1 MADDKPDAFPQLAA
15 RAAASD
21 RKAIAVNHEVD
32 DLGVRAA
39 ADRRADYI
47 RLVLAVAVMLV
58 YLGSVAAALY
68 WFGSRI
74 PPLPADGKPPL
85 TLDPYSSALIDI
97 LKVLVLPVVTLM
109 LGFYFGT
116 GAAARSTTAK

>member
-1 MADDKPDAFPQLAA
+1 MVDDKSDAFPQLAA

-21 RKAIAVNHEVD
+21 RKAVAVNHEVD

-74 PPLPADGKPPL
+74 PAAPADGK
-85 TLDPYSSALIDI
+85 TLDAYSGAVLDI

-109 LGFYFGT
+109 LGFYFGAA
-116 GAAARSTTAK
+116 GAAKSTTAK

>member
-1 MADDKPDAFPQLAA
+1 MADDRPDAFSRLAA

-21 RKAIAVNHEVD
+21 RKAVAVDHEVGE
-32 DLGVRAA
+32 LGVRAA
-39 ADRRADYI
+39 ADGRADYI
-47 RLVLAVAVMLV
+47 RLVLAIAVMAV

-74 PPLPADGKPPL
+74 PLQPADGKAPL
-85 TLDPYSSALIDI
+85 TLDPYSSALLDI

-116 GAAARSTTAK
+116 GAAAKSTTAK

>member
-1 MADDKPDAFPQLAA
+1 MTDDKPDAFPQLAA
-15 RAAASD
+15 RAVASD
-21 RKAIAVNHEVD
+21 RKAVAVNHEVD

-47 RLVLAVAVMLV
+47 RLVLAVAVMFV

-74 PPLPADGKPPL
+74 PAAPTDGK
-85 TLDPYSSALIDI
+85 TLDAYSSAVLDI
-97 LKVLVLPVVTLM
+97 LKVLVLPIVTLM

-116 GAAARSTTAK
+116 GASNKTSTAK

>member
-15 RAAASD
+15 RAVASD
-21 RKAIAVNHEVD
+21 RKAVAVNHEVD
-32 DLGVRAA
+32 GLGARAA

-74 PPLPADGKPPL
+74 PPPPAGGKAAL
-85 TLDPYSSALIDI
+85 TLDPYSSALVDI

-116 GAAARSTTAK
+116 GAAAKTAR